1 MLEELGVEEFVRE
14 QVEKNKWMYGRVSSF
29 LKETTG
35 VTKGVSE
42 RSVRR
47 FCALKGIK
55 RSSRINDQELDKTV
69 VQAVSLVGQNE

>member
-1 MLEELGVEEFVRE
+1 MLEELGVEDFVRE
-14 QVEKNKWMYGRVSSF
+14 QVAKNRWTYGRVSSF

-35 VTKGVSE
+35 VTKGVSG